1 MNAFTTWIAKPA
13 ARTQLLALSCAL
25 LVAAFVTAAEAAPAA
40 STSPAKAAATAKAR
54 RSSASKLTA
63 AKKPGPAAT
72 PAEAAASS
80 SRRLED
86 VRIEGELE
94 VPRITF
100 ITVRQPHR
108 FNDFT
113 RATSVRSSRRMAA
126 ETALPAWIPPSQST
140 SSTSQEA
147 RKESPK

>member
-1 MNAFTTWIAKPA
+1 LNASNLVTR
-13 ARTQLLALSCAL
+13 ARTPLLALACAL
-25 LVAAFVTAAEAAPAA
+25 LLAAPLTAAAAP
-40 STSPAKAAATAKAR
+40 AKAR
-54 RSSASKLTA
+54 RAPAPKQTA

-72 PAEAAASS
+72 PAEPAASS

-108 FNDFT
+108 FTDYT
-113 RATSVRSSRRMAA
+113 RATSVRSSRGLAA
-126 ETALPAWIPPSQST
+126 ETALPAWIPPAPN
-140 SSTSQEA
+140 TSQEA

>member
-1 MNAFTTWIAKPA
+1 LNAFSLEPQT
-13 ARTQLLALSCAL
+13 RTRLLALACAV
-25 LVAAFVTAAEAAPAA
+25 LVAVLTTVTTAFAAPA
-40 STSPAKAAATAKAR
+40 SSPAPARAVALAKAR
-54 RSSASKLTA
+54 RAAAQSKSA
-63 AKKPGPAAT
+63 AKKPAPAAT
-72 PAEAAASS
+72 PVEPAASA

-108 FNDFT
+108 FTDYT
-113 RATSVRSSRRMAA
+113 RATSVRSSRSLAA
-126 ETALPAWIPPSQST
+126 ETALPAWIPPSPN
-140 SSTSQEA
+140 TSQEA

>member
-1 MNAFTTWIAKPA
+1 MNARPDNRKP
-13 ARTQLLALSCAL
+13 LATLACAL
-25 LVAAFVTAAEAAPAA
+25 LVAALATASIAGAAPAA
-40 STSPAKAAATAKAR
+40 SKSAAGARASAKAR
-54 RSSASKLTA
+54 RAADSAMATM
-63 AKKPGPAAT
+63 KKPARSAT

-108 FNDFT
+108 FNDYT

-126 ETALPAWIPPSQST
+126 ETALPAWISPSAD
-140 SSTSQEA
+140 SSQNA